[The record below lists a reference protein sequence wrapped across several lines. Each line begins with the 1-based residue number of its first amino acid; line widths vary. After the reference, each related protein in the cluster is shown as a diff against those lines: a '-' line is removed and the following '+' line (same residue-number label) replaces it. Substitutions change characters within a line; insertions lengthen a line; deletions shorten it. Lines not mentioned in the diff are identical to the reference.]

1 MTKSSGQVEVPGD
14 IVVTVEDDPTPLV
27 RVAARLVRLALL
39 HAEAEALTQVGRT
52 RATVTITSRADAQA
66 LTCTFGPRSIHLR
79 HGAVTDADASLVVD
93 VAEGLALDSEA
104 STGDGALLELLDR
117 LLHPPVPNWRDAAQ
131 SFWDRT
137 GSDRGMPHELV
148 VHCTDDDTQI
158 VLGDGAPTYTL
169 SATGE
174 DLARV
179 LSGAAPLLDSVF
191 SGAVA
196 IRGTLPQLSVMAGAS
211 NKVRF
216 DV

>member
-1 MTKSSGQVEVPGD
+1 MTKSFGQVQVLD
-14 IVVTVEDDPTPLV
+14 DLVVTVEDDPTPLV
-27 RVAARLVRLALL
+27 RVAARLMRLTLL
-39 HAEAEALTQVGRT
+39 HRADVLQEAGRT
-52 RATVTITSRADAQA
+52 RATVSVASRDDAQA
-66 LTCTFGPRSIHLR
+66 LTCTFRPGSIHLR

-93 VAEGLALDSEA
+93 VAEDLALESEA
-104 STGDGALLELLDR
+104 STGDEALQGLVDR
-117 LLHPPVPNWRDAAQ
+117 LLHPPVPYWRDAAQ

-137 GSDRGMPHELV
+137 GADRGMPQELV
-148 VHCTDDDTQI
+148 VHCTDEEARL
-158 VLGDGAPTYTL
+158 VLGDGATTYTL
-169 SATGE
+169 SASGA